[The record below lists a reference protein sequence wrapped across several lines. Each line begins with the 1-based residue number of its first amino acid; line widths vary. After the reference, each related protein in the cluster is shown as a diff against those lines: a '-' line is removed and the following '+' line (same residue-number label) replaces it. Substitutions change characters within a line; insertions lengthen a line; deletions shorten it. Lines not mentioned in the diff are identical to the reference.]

1 MNYFGIPIMSSS
13 AGSVPDM
20 SPFLALQQLRQRA
33 QETFQERQRLREQ
46 FAATQQQR
54 ESEFSRGMEA
64 DQQQRQQSLGLEQ
77 ARFEESRRAKQE
89 ELGLRKQDME
99 MDQQRYEAETARRE
113 QMLAEAKAE
122 KEKRETEIKAQ
133 EQKGAKRTLVSNKI
147 NALADIYRNQK
158 VDASTLR
165 KYLLG
170 HLAEQGF
177 ELQGQDELA
186 DARAEVERIVADY
199 QRQQDAELDRE
210 DQRSR
215 MTARE
220 TPKPAKEDGLS
231 PSSKLTHWRME
242 KRDLEDKIE
251 ELQARHNVI
260 NDPGTGE
267 YTRRMTLAEVGGAQM
282 LEKLMQ
288 QYMAKME
295 ELDARIAALMGEEP
309 VYAG

>member
-13 AGSVPDM
+13 AGTVPDM

-33 QETFQERQRLREQ
+33 QETFQEQQRLREQ

-64 DQQQRQQSLGLEQ
+64 DQQGRQQSLGLEM
-77 ARFEESRRAKQE
+77 ARFEDSRRAKQE
-89 ELGLRKQDME
+89 ELGLRKQGME
-99 MDQQRYEAETARRE
+99 MDQQRYEADTARRE

-122 KEKRETEIKAQ
+122 KEKRETEAKAQ
-133 EQKGAKRTLVSNKI
+133 EKKGAKRTLVSNKI
-147 NALADIYRNQK
+147 NALADIYRNQQW
-158 VDASTLR
+158 DAGRMRTA
-165 KYLLG
+165 LLN
-170 HLAEQGF
+170 HIAEQSF
-177 ELQGQDELA
+177 ELQDPEELA
-186 DARAEVERIVADY
+186 AARAEVERIVADY

-220 TPKPAKEDGLS
+220 TPKPVKQEGLS

-251 ELQARHNVI
+251 ELQARYNVV
-260 NDPGTGE
+260 NDPGTSE
-267 YTRRMTLAEVGGAQM
+267 RVRQMTLAEVGGAQR
-282 LEKLMQ
+282 LEQLMQ

-295 ELDARIAALMGEEP
+295 QVDAMIAALMGAEP